1 VTLFNPDPAAYL
13 PHRYPFLL
21 LNRIIELEHGSRAIA
36 TTAVTANQS
45 FPQILMVEAVAQ
57 LAGIVVAQE
66 EDEGG
71 FIASIDHAV
80 FSVAAS
86 VGDILTVSARVIKA
100 FGRLYMIEGNVARGE
115 EQFLFVQLTLGVGK
129 I

>member
-1 VTLFNPDPAAYL
+1 
-13 PHRYPFLL
+13 LL
-21 LNRIIELEHGSRAIA
+21 LDRIIELEQGTRAVALSGVAA
-36 TTAVTANQS
+36 TRG
-45 FPQILMVEAVAQ
+45 FPQILMVESVAQ
-57 LAGIVVAQE
+57 LAGIVVAQT

-80 FSVAAS
+80 FSGAAS

-100 FGRLYMIEGNVARGE
+100 FGRLYMIEGNVANGT
-115 EQFLFVQLTLGVGK
+115 EQLLSVQLTLGVGK

>member
-1 VTLFNPDPAAYL
+1 
-13 PHRYPFLL
+13 LL
-21 LNRIIELEHGSRAIA
+21 LDRIIELEHGSTARAM
-36 TTAVTANQS
+36 TGVTAS
-45 FPQILMVEAVAQ
+45 RAFPQILMVEAVAQ

-80 FSVAAS
+80 FSGAAS

-100 FGRLYMIEGNVARGE
+100 FGRLFMIEGNVANGA
-115 EQFLFVQLTLGVGK
+115 EQLLSVQLTLGVGK